1 VAFRV
6 DISQHAKRDLDA
18 ILEWVTEREAGVAGA
33 RWIQGLHD
41 AFASLSNLL
50 RRCKLAKEN
59 ASFPFEVRQL
69 LYGDKTLGFRILF
82 TVKDDIV
89 MVLRVR
95 RGRRTPLTGK

>member
-1 VAFRV
+1 MTFRV
-6 DISQHAKRDLDA
+6 DISQNAKRDLDA
-18 ILEWVTEREAGVAGA
+18 ILEWVTPREAGIAGV

-41 AFASLSNLL
+41 AIASLTYLP

-59 ASFPFEVRQL
+59 ASLPFEVRQL

-89 MVLRVR
+89 MVLRIR
-95 RGRRTPLTGK
+95 RGRRAPLTGN